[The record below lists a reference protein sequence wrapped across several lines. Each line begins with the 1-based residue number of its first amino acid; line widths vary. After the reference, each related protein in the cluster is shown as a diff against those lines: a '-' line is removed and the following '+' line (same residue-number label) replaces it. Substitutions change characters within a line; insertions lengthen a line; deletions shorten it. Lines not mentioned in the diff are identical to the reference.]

1 MILERNHPTLPDV
14 NAETL
19 TTQPIERAFTAPSS
33 WYTSQAFHD
42 FDQDAIVAN
51 SWQYVGHVA
60 QLQNVGDH
68 IVASI
73 AGNPVIAVRGKDDV
87 IRGFYNVCRHR
98 AGPLALE
105 NGCSERGML
114 QCKYHGWTYTL
125 EGMLRGVPHWDRV
138 DLFDKKDYGLVP
150 VSLEVWQGLIFI
162 NLSDASTPLEDTV
175 AGIAERIAPID
186 LSTLEFYKRIVYPVK
201 CNWKAYVDNYLEGYH
216 VPIVHP
222 ELNKVLDYAQYRTE
236 VSAHYSLQY
245 SPFRADAEASM
256 YGNADKAFYYFV
268 FPNMMLNIV
277 GQRLQVNLIV
287 PTGPNTCDVIF
298 DYLFADAHSDAALE
312 TIAAD
317 LAYSEVVQREDEE
330 ICERVQI
337 GLGSRSYHVGRYS
350 VQREEGVHH
359 FHDLLRGA
367 YRSQLERTNTT
378 GSLE

>member
-1 MILERNHPTLPDV
+1 MILLERPTATSLPDLD
-14 NAETL
+14 ADTM
-19 TTQPIERAFTAPSS
+19 TTQPIEQAFTIPSS
-33 WYTSQAFHD
+33 WYTAPEFHT
-42 FDQDAIVAN
+42 FDREAITATH
-51 SWQYVGHVA
+51 WQYVGHVSQMPNA
-60 QLQNVGDH
+60 GDH
-68 IVASI
+68 IVSNI
-73 AGNPVIAVRGKDDV
+73 AGDPVIAVRGKDAV

-125 EGMLRGVPHWDRV
+125 EGQLRGVPHWDRV
-138 DLFDKKDYGLVP
+138 DLFDKKDYGLTP
-150 VSLEVWQGLIFI
+150 VALEIWQGMIFI
-162 NLSDASTPLEDTV
+162 NLSPAPAPLEQTV
-175 AGIAERIAPID
+175 QGITERIAPI
-186 LSTLEFYKRIVYPVK
+186 SLEHLQFHQRIIYPVK

-236 VSAHYSLQY
+236 TAPQYSLQY
-245 SPFRADAEASM
+245 SPFRKDADSSF
-256 YGNADKAFYYFV
+256 YGEADKAFYYFI
-268 FPNMMLNIV
+268 FPNIMLNIV

-287 PTGPNTCDVIF
+287 PTGADTCDVIF
-298 DYLFADAHSDAALE
+298 DYLYADPSQLE

-317 LAYSEVVQREDEE
+317 FAYSEVVQREDEE
-330 ICERVQI
+330 ICEQVQI

-367 YRSQLERTNTT
+367 YRAALETQ
-378 GSLE
+378 